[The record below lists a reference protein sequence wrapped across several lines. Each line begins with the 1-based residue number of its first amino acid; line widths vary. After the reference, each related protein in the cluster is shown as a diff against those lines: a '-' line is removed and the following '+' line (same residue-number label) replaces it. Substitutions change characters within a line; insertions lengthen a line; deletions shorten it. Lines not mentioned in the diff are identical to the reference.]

1 MNKLKSLMKFLRGKQ
16 NTTADIAKERL
27 KIIIS
32 HEHTMNDICKIQL
45 PQLKQELMQVIA
57 KYIAIDESK
66 VNVQLENDDNISV
79 LELSI
84 VLDKNSSIILNN
96 KKNSK

>member
-1 MNKLKSLMKFLRGKQ
+1 MNKLKSLMKFLRGR
-16 NTTADIAKERL
+16 NSTTANIAKERL

-32 HEHTMNDICKIQL
+32 HEHAMNDIGSIQL

-57 KYIAIDESK
+57 KYIAIDENK
-66 VNVQLENDDNISV
+66 VNFQLENDNNISV

-84 VLDKNSSIILNN
+84 VLDKNSSIILTN